1 MKINFIRKFMM
12 MASSVVCISHTLHA
26 SLSSEVPEVPNIITL
41 LYKKFG
47 EYPWAQF
54 LHQWE
59 SLFFSI
65 LVATF
70 ISLVFYF
77 GTRESTLIP
86 SKFQNFLEWVV
97 EGLRNFILEIIGP
110 EGEKYVPF
118 LGTLFIYILTMN
130 WMVLIPFMKAPSS
143 NLNITIAMAICVFA
157 LAQYSNFKNYGFFG
171 FLYHMAGSP
180 KGIVEW
186 AMVPLMFPIELL
198 TQITRPFT
206 LALRLFGNVVGEDI
220 LIGVFALFG
229 AVLLSVYNFPIYLP
243 LQIPF
248 MFLALL
254 TSLMQALVFT
264 LLSTV
269 YILLSIPHSEEV
281 ASEEI

>member
-1 MKINFIRKFMM
+1 MEFKRILKQLTFLTALIFWGSDLQ
-12 MASSVVCISHTLHA
+12 AALATP
-26 SLSSEVPEVPNIITL
+26 VPEVPNFITL
-41 LYKKFG
+41 LYKKYG
-47 EYPWAQF
+47 NVPLVSL
-54 LHQWE
+54 LHEWE
-59 SLFFSI
+59 NLFFSF
-65 LVATF
+65 LVASF

-77 GTRESTLIP
+77 GARKNTLIP
-86 SKFQNFLEWVV
+86 SKFQNFLEWIV
-97 EGLRNFILEIIGP
+97 ESLRNFILEVLGP
-110 EGEKYVPF
+110 EGKKFVPF
-118 LGTLFIYILTMN
+118 LGTLFIYILIMN

-143 NLNITIAMAICVFA
+143 SFNITLALAICVFVR
-157 LAQYSNFKNYGFFG
+157 AQYLNIKNWGFFG

-180 KGIVEW
+180 KGIIEW
-186 AMVPLMFPIELL
+186 AMVPLMFPIEVL

-206 LALRLFGNVVGEDI
+206 LALRLFGNVIGEDI

-229 AVLLSVYNFPIYLP
+229 AMLLYPVLLP

-269 YILLSIPHSEEV
+269 YILLSIPEPESEEN
-281 ASEEI
+281 ALDSN

>member
-1 MKINFIRKFMM
+1 MKIKSINKVIFAAFLGL
-12 MASSVVCISHTLHA
+12 SSSIYG
-26 SLSSEVPEVPNIITL
+26 SLSTEVPEVPNIITL
-41 LYKKFG
+41 IYKKFG

-54 LHQWE
+54 LHEWE
-59 SLFFSI
+59 SLIFSI
-65 LVATF
+65 LVAAF
-70 ISLVFYF
+70 ISFVFYV
-77 GTRESTLIP
+77 GTRQSSIIP
-86 SKFQNFLEWVV
+86 SKFQNFLEFIV
-97 EGLRNFILEIIGP
+97 EELRNFIVDILGSQ
-110 EGEKYVPF
+110 GEKYVPF
-118 LGTLFIYILTMN
+118 LGTLFIYILIMN
-130 WMVLIPFMKAPSS
+130 WMVLVPFMKAPSS

-180 KGIVEW
+180 KSVIEW
-186 AMVPLMFPIELL
+186 ILAPLMFPIELL

-229 AVLLSVYNFPIYLP
+229 AGLLSFYNYPVYLP

-269 YILLSIPHSEEV
+269 YILLSLPHSEEET
-281 ASEEI
+281 SE

>member
-1 MKINFIRKFMM
+1 MEFERIKKIIKLTFL
-12 MASSVVCISHTLHA
+12 MALVFFGSDLYAALATP
-26 SLSSEVPEVPNIITL
+26 VPEVPNFITL
-41 LYKKFG
+41 LYKKYG
-47 EYPWAQF
+47 DIPWISF

-65 LVATF
+65 LVASL

-77 GTRESTLIP
+77 GSRKNTLVP

-97 EGLRNFILEIIGP
+97 ESLQNFILDVLGP
-110 EGEKYVPF
+110 EGKKFVPF
-118 LGTLFIYILTMN
+118 LGTLFIYILSMN
-130 WMVLIPFMKAPSS
+130 WMVLVPFMKAPSS
-143 NLNITIAMAICVFA
+143 SFNITIALAICVFA
-157 LAQYSNFKNYGFFG
+157 RAQYLNIKNWGFFG

-180 KGIVEW
+180 KGAIEW
-186 AMVPLMFPIELL
+186 AMVPLMFPIEVL

-206 LALRLFGNVVGEDI
+206 LALRLFGNVIGEDI

-229 AVLLSVYNFPIYLP
+229 AILLYPVLLP

-269 YILLSIPHSEEV
+269 YILLSIPEPESEV
-281 ASEEI
+281 SALDSK